1 MITLT
6 TWIAVAIGAAVGAPL
21 RFIVDRGV
29 TEGVASARDARQFPW
44 GLLVVNGLGSAIA
57 GVVLATTT
65 GDLRFLLLVGFCGA
79 FTTFSGF
86 GWEADRLWATAR
98 DAFWLA
104 VIVMPVVCVALFLGA
119 WRLAVIVVG

>member
-6 TWIAVAIGAAVGAPL
+6 TWMAVVVGAAVGAPL
-21 RFIVDRGV
+21 RFLVDRAV
-29 TEGVASARDARQFPW
+29 TQGVAGPRDARQFPW

-65 GDLRFLLLVGFCGA
+65 GDLRVLLLVGFCGA

-86 GWEADRLWATAR
+86 AWEADRLWSTAR

-104 VIVMPVVCVALFLGA
+104 ILVMPVACVVLFLGA
-119 WRLAVIVVG
+119 WRLSGIVVG